1 MVNIEN
7 ILTFDFLGAIMNLDI
22 IHINI
27 TLSSKKENIMKSIKR
42 ILSMLLI
49 FGLLATTALLFSSCM
64 ANSNLE
70 FKLNSDGE
78 SYTCLGFK
86 EGKSAAE
93 AVIPETYKNKPVTAI
108 ADNAFNENAI
118 RDMYASF
125 FGGAEEDSEEKVKLT
140 SVTIPNSVKKIGA
153 SAFSDC
159 TELKTYN
166 LPDALTAIGSQ
177 AFTRSGI
184 TGEVKIPDTVTEI
197 GEAAFS
203 ATDITSATLPKNIK
217 KVAPSL
223 FAGCSKMISVSMP
236 DTVEII
242 DTKAFYGCELLTEI
256 TFPEAITGIGPQAFG
271 ECTGLKEVTIPTT
284 VTDMGSSVFVDT
296 SEELVVSVSYDFEKP
311 VNWEED
317 WFAGMKGK
325 AINTSDAY
333 YNNVV
338 LAEQKKAETIMKSLS
353 SYESQYKS
361 IEAQIQSVN
370 QAKLNLQASASINPS
385 DAVLNQI
392 NNYQKE
398 INQLTRTRAEIA
410 SKISEVKEQLKEFK
424 ITTQLN

>member
-1 MVNIEN
+1 
-7 ILTFDFLGAIMNLDI
+7 
-22 IHINI
+22 
-27 TLSSKKENIMKSIKR
+27 MKSIKR

-64 ANSNLE
+64 ANSGLE

-108 ADNAFNENAI
+108 ADNAFNENVI
-118 RDMYASF
+118 RDMYSSF

-140 SVTIPNSVKKIGA
+140 SVTIPDSVKKIGA

-166 LPDALTAIGSQ
+166 LPADLTAIGSQ

-203 ATDITSATLPKNIK
+203 ATDITSATLPKGIK

-223 FAGCSKMISVSMP
+223 FAGCSKITSVSMP
-236 DTVEII
+236 DSVEII
-242 DTKAFYGCELLTEI
+242 DTKAFYGCESLTEVK
-256 TFPEAITGIGPQAFG
+256 FPEAITGIGPQAFG

-284 VTDMGSSVFVDT
+284 VTDMGATVFVDT
-296 SEELVVSVSYDFEKP
+296 SEELVVSVSYDNEKP
-311 VNWEED
+311 VNWD
-317 WFAGMKGK
+317 DNWFGGMKGK
-325 AINTSDAY
+325 AINTSEAY
-333 YNNVV
+333 YTNVV
-338 LAEQKKAETIMKSLS
+338 LAEQKKAETLMNSLE
-353 SYESQYKS
+353 SYQAQYDSITKQMESMNASLK
-361 IEAQIQSVN
+361 N
-370 QAKLNLQASASINPS
+370 MQANNGINSS
-385 DAVLNQI
+385 DAALNAI
-392 NNYQKE
+392 NSMSKE
-398 INQLTRTRAEIA
+398 IQQLNRSRAEVGM
-410 SKISEVKEQLKEFK
+410 KINEVKEQLKEFK
-424 ITTQLN
+424 ITNQLN